1 MTNIE
6 RPDLDKLDPA
16 VRAYIESLEAEL
28 ERLRQHKRQERG
40 GFDQRL
46 WLIETRDSDSD

>member
-28 ERLRQHKRQERG
+28 ERLHQRG
-40 GFDQRL
+40 RRPRRS
-46 WLIETRDSDSD
+46 EAVTPPAEPS